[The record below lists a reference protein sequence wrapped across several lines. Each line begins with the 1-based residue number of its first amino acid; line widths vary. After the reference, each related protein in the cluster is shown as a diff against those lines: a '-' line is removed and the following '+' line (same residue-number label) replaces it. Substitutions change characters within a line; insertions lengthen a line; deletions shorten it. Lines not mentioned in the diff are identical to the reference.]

1 MFHTKDHKTGYLF
14 EHGPFR
20 WLDQKRKKLLD
31 KSWAKLFREEIL
43 PNLPVNKLAP
53 FYNTSK
59 GAPTKEL
66 HAMLGA
72 TVLQQMHNL
81 TDEET
86 VSHYAFNIQWHYAL
100 NITDDLD
107 AYISLKTLWNMRSLL
122 TENNLHTT
130 LFDTITDTLAKAFS
144 VDTSLQRLDSVHI
157 FSNMR
162 HLGRIGLFVR
172 TIKKFLINLKRHHR
186 ELFDALDKER
196 TDRYLSK
203 KDESVFSMVKP
214 SESVKTLAGVAD
226 DLFFFVEQFK
236 KNGAITSMSS
246 YALLVRLLKEQ
257 CVVLDTTS
265 TVSIKPNKEVPS
277 DSLQNPS
284 DPDATYDGHKG
295 QGYQTQLMETYS
307 PDEGQLPLITHVAV
321 EPAHHSDAS
330 ALMPAL
336 VDAEKRGLIPQE
348 VLADSL
354 YGSDGNCEKAQEHGV
369 SVVSPV
375 MGAKSTKALS
385 LTDFVVSDTLTVVTC
400 PEGKCPL
407 FTKQK
412 KDRHIA
418 AFDPEICSTCPRKY
432 ECPVKQGKRGS
443 YLRYDEKTLR
453 IARRRAREKTAEFR
467 EKYRFRSGIEGT
479 ISYTDRITGI
489 KHFKGT
495 GSQGGEL
502 LCGPEGGSSEY
513 PQGGC
518 VPTSGSS
525 IGKAG
530 SEVMPGYLT
539 VLHTCSSLL
548 KIHSL
553 VAKHN
558 HCKILLD

>member
-1 MFHTKDHKTGYLF
+1 MFYTKDHKSGFLF
-14 EHGPFR
+14 DHGPFH
-20 WLDQKRKKLLD
+20 WLDQKRKRLLD

-53 FYNTSK
+53 FYNAGK

-66 HAMLGA
+66 HAMLGT

-100 NITDDLD
+100 NITDDAD
-107 AYISLKTLWNMRSLL
+107 AYLSLKTLWNMRRLL
-122 TENNLHTT
+122 TENNLHTA
-130 LFDTITDTLAKAFS
+130 LFDTITDTLARAFS

-186 ELFDALDKER
+186 ELFDTLDKER

-214 SESVKTLAGVAD
+214 SESVKTLAGVGD
-226 DLFFFVEQFK
+226 DLFFLVEQFK
-236 KNGAITSMSS
+236 EHTAIASMSS

-257 CVVLDTTS
+257 CVVDTGTI
-265 TVSIKPNKEVPS
+265 SIKPNKDVPS

-307 PDEGQLPLITHVAV
+307 PDEGQLSLITHVAV
-321 EPAHHSDAS
+321 EPAHNSDAS
-330 ALMPAL
+330 ALMPAV

-348 VLADSL
+348 ILADSL
-354 YGSDGNCEKAQEHGV
+354 YGSDDNCEKAQEHGV

-385 LTDFVVSDTLTVVTC
+385 LTDFVVSDTLTVLAC
-400 PEGKCPL
+400 PEGICPL

-412 KDRHIA
+412 KNRYRA
-418 AFDPEICSTCPRKY
+418 AFDPADCCACPKKD
-432 ECPVKQGKRGS
+432 ECPVRQGKRGS

-453 IARRRAREKTAEFR
+453 IARRRAKEKTAEFR

-479 ISYTDRITGI
+479 ISSTDRKTGM
-489 KHFKGT
+489 KYLRVRG
-495 GSQGGEL
+495 L
-502 LCGPEGGSSEY
+502 
-513 PQGGC
+513 
-518 VPTSGSS
+518 
-525 IGKAG
+525 KAV
-530 SEVMPGYLT
+530 SFCA
-539 VLHTCSSLL
+539 VLKAAAVNILRAAAFQQAA
-548 KIHSL
+548 
-553 VAKHN
+553 VA
-558 HCKILLD
+558 